1 MKARITILA
10 LIFVATAATAQST
23 DRWTGPDKKLHAA
36 GSALAGAIA
45 GSLLPE
51 QPFRAWLWS
60 QAPGLI
66 KEATDPVWSWKDIG
80 VNAIFGAIG
89 VSIGRKFLVTPNSVT
104 YSQRFW

>member
-1 MKARITILA
+1 MKAHTLTLA
-10 LIFVATAATAQST
+10 LAFVAAAASAQPGDS
-23 DRWTGPDKKLHAA
+23 WTGPDKKLHAA
-36 GSALAGAIA
+36 ASGIAGAIA

-89 VSIGRKFLVTPNSVT
+89 VAVGRNFFVTPNSVT
-104 YSQRFW
+104 YSQRFR